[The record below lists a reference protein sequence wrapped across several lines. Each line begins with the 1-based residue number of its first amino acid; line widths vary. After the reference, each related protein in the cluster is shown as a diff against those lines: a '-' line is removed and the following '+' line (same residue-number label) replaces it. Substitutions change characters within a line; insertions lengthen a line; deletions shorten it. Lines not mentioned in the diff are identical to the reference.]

1 VTPLVRVG
9 YDFQIFGEQ
18 ERGGISRYFCELARE
33 FRTNEG
39 LKVDAECAWEF
50 NGNRHAQETGIG
62 RPVALI
68 SPIRWRYRRRLYKA
82 ACLPYRR
89 RLRDVDVLH
98 PTYYMHPLDRSRW
111 PQAVVVTVHDMIP
124 EVFPEMF
131 RRSPH
136 RYKDSHIINADLII
150 APTEATKRDVLRI
163 MGGSSVAI
171 EVIPHGV
178 GGLFFEPPV
187 GIQHL
192 TRFGHYVLHVGDRR
206 GYKDFGTLLQAFSS
220 VKRDYRRLIAAGG
233 GPFTPSEQRKIL
245 SLGLADRVLWV
256 SPEDAELRD
265 LYHGAAAFVF
275 PSRYEG
281 FGLPTLE
288 ALASGCSALLANC
301 SSHPEIGGDAAIY
314 FEPGNATSL
323 ASGLLRLARERN
335 LREDLARR
343 GPERARLF
351 TWAKAAAATAEA
363 YRSVA
368 GAS

>member
-1 VTPLVRVG
+1 LVRIG

-18 ERGGISRYFCELARE
+18 ERGGISRYFCELARWY
-33 FRTNEG
+33 RTDSG
-39 LKVDAECAWEF
+39 LGVDAVFAWGF
-50 NGNRHAQETGIG
+50 NGNRHAKETGIG
-62 RPVALI
+62 RPAALI

-82 ACLPYRR
+82 ASLPYRR

-98 PTYYMHPLDRSRW
+98 PTYYVSPPHRYRPN
-111 PQAVVVTVHDMIP
+111 QGVVVTVHDMIP
-124 EVFPEMF
+124 EVFPELF
-131 RRSPH
+131 RRNPH
-136 RYKDSHIINADLII
+136 RHKASHIRHADLII
-150 APTEATKRDVLRI
+150 APSEATRRDMLRL
-163 MGGSSVAI
+163 VAEVSAPI
-171 EVIPHGV
+171 QVIPHGV
-178 GGLFFEPPV
+178 GELFFEPPRDV
-187 GIQHL
+187 RRL
-192 TRFGHYVLHVGDRR
+192 VKFGEYVLHVGDRR
-206 GYKDFGTLLQAFSS
+206 GYKDFSTLLQGFAH
-220 VKRDYRRLIAAGG
+220 VRHDYRCLIAAGG
-233 GPFTPSEQRKIL
+233 GPFTPSERCEIS
-245 SLGLADRVLWV
+245 SLGLADRVFWV
-256 SPEDAELRD
+256 SPDDAELRD

-314 FEPGNATSL
+314 FEPGDAVSL
-323 ASGLLRLARERN
+323 ARGLLRLVRERN

-351 TWAKAAAATAEA
+351 TWAKAAAATADA